1 LLKKGEGRGERE
13 ENPQIMEEK
22 CGEPLDIADERERE
36 RESKK
41 AAWRIPMLLSLVD
54 TTAYYSS
61 HPSCHQL
68 YSK

>member
-36 RESKK
+36 TLRRQHGESQC
-41 AAWRIPMLLSLVD
+41 
-54 TTAYYSS
+54 YSV
-61 HPSCHQL
+61 
-68 YSK
+68 